1 MPCANI
7 TKLQDSCVP
16 LKRVM
21 VADFLQHVV
30 VVPNPQPVISAD
42 EMFNCALIFD
52 KMHPPA
58 VL

>member
-1 MPCANI
+1 MPGANI

-16 LKRVM
+16 LKCVM

-30 VVPNPQPVISAD
+30 IVPDPQPVISRD
-42 EMFNCALIFD
+42 EMFICALIFD
-52 KMHPPA
+52 KMHPSA